1 MRSGPVSGTG
11 LGGTL
16 SRPHSLAPAGQ
27 VTVLLAAEGDS
38 PPRTGRSSP
47 APFASSSPRCQR
59 TARRCPASSG
69 LPAGAQGSGR
79 RGQCSWGVGEGMGV
93 PSLRHPVSG
102 PVAVEWPRDTLN
114 RSRGGNLPQST
125 PGAKLTLHPA
135 YIFPDFLYA
144 SVFLFANL
152 QCMMPFALFYS
163 REFSLAALCMAFW
176 VGHCPDPHLHE
187 PGSQLH

>member
-1 MRSGPVSGTG
+1 MV
-11 LGGTL
+11 
-16 SRPHSLAPAGQ
+16 APS
-27 VTVLLAAEGDS
+27 AA
-38 PPRTGRSSP
+38 PTAWPQQGRS
-47 APFASSSPRCQR
+47 PFWRLRVTHLHVRVEALLPPLLPVALGIEGQLVGAHLHLACRQEPR
-59 TARRCPASSG
+59 AAAVVVSV
-69 LPAGAQGSGR
+69 AGGGRGDGGPQPQTPRLRACGCGVAQG
-79 RGQCSWGVGEGMGV
+79 
-93 PSLRHPVSG
+93 H
-102 PVAVEWPRDTLN
+102 VEQP

-163 REFSLAALCMAFW
+163 QEFSLAASCMAFW